1 MIKVG
6 IVGGAGY
13 TAGELLRLLVFHPDA
28 EIVSVMSAS
37 QTGKKVT
44 EIHTDLEGDLEVTFS
59 DSIDENCEVVFLCS
73 GHGKS
78 KGVMESGVVPA
89 SAKVIDLSAD
99 YRIKD
104 ASHEFIY
111 GLPELN
117 REAIK
122 TAKYIANPG
131 CFATSIQISLLPLA
145 ANGVLLDDV
154 HVTAITGSTG
164 AGQKPTATTHFSWR
178 SNNASIYK
186 AFTHQHLAE
195 IKQSLAQ
202 LQDGFS
208 EDVHFIPM
216 RGAFTRGILAACY
229 LTTDV
234 TEEQAK
240 TWFEEYY
247 ADHPFMVVS
256 DTEPDVKRVVNTNK
270 GMVHVQKQG
279 DQLLVIG
286 VIDNLLKGASG
297 HAVQNMNLMFGLD
310 ETTGL
315 KLKSSGF

>member
-13 TAGELLRLLVFHPDA
+13 TAGELLRLLVHHPEA
-28 EIVSVMSAS
+28 EIVSAMSAS
-37 QTGKKVT
+37 QTGKKVN
-44 EIHTDLEGDLEVTFS
+44 EIHTDLEGDLDVAFS
-59 DSIDENCEVVFLCS
+59 DTIDESCEVVFLCS

-104 ASHEFIY
+104 ASNEFVY

-164 AGQKPTATTHFSWR
+164 AGQNPTATTHFSWR

-195 IKQSLAQ
+195 IKQSLGQ

-229 LTTDV
+229 LKTEV

-240 TWFEEYY
+240 IWFEEYY

-256 DTEPDVKRVVNTNK
+256 DSEPDVKRVVNTNK

-297 HAVQNMNLMFGLD
+297 HAVQNMNLMFGID
-310 ETTGL
+310 ETAGL
-315 KLKSSGF
+315 KLKPSGF